1 MQVSSLFARRAAASL
16 CLAAAIGAASL
27 ASLQPARAE
36 DPTVNVY
43 NWSDYIGP
51 DTLEK
56 FTKET
61 GIKVNYDTYDGNE
74 ALEAKL
80 SVGGSGYDVV
90 VPTLSPFLARQI
102 QGGFYQ
108 KLDLSKLP
116 NHANLYPWMLERMA
130 KIGGSDQYA
139 IPYAFSTIGPIYNE
153 DMIKQRMPNAPVDS
167 LAIMFDP
174 EILAKFKDCGV
185 EMLDSP
191 TEVFPA
197 VMLYLGLDPTSQ
209 NPDDLKKA
217 ADHLIKLRPFIRKFH
232 SSAYLNDLANGDA
245 CMVWGYTNDGRMS
258 KRRAEQAGKGV
269 HVQIAIPKEG
279 AQFFLDTMAIPK
291 DAPHPELALKFIN
304 FVMSPDVAASLS
316 NFLIVQTGNEAA
328 EKQKLIKPEFL
339 ADKTIFLPEEIRA
352 KLYLIPVPTPDFERK
367 RTREWTRVKTN
378 R

>member
-1 MQVSSLFARRAAASL
+1 MMQGQRLFARGAIASL
-16 CLAAAIGAASL
+16 CFAALTCLSGPAAW
-27 ASLQPARAE
+27 AD

-43 NWSDYIGP
+43 NWSDYIAP

-74 ALEAKL
+74 TLEAKL
-80 SVGGSGYDVV
+80 AVGGSGYDIV

-102 QGGFYQ
+102 QAGYYQ
-108 KLDLSKLP
+108 KLDIAKLP
-116 NHANLYPWMLERMA
+116 NHANLYPEMLERMA
-130 KIGGSDQYA
+130 KLNNADQYA
-139 IPYAFSTIGPIYNE
+139 IPYAFSTIGPIYNV
-153 DMIKQRMPNAPVDS
+153 DMVKARMKDAPVDS
-167 LAIMFDP
+167 LAIMFNP

-185 EMLDSP
+185 EVLDSP
-191 TEVFPA
+191 TEVLPGA
-197 VMLYLGLDPTSQ
+197 MLYLGLDPTSQ

-258 KRRAEQAGKGV
+258 KRRAEQAGKGI
-269 HVQIAIPKEG
+269 HIEISIPKEG
-279 AQFFLDTMAIPK
+279 AEFFLDTMAIPK
-291 DAPHPELALKFIN
+291 DAPHPELAYKFLNYI
-304 FVMSPDVAASLS
+304 MRPEVAASLS
-316 NFLIVQTGNEAA
+316 NFLIVQTGNQAA
-328 EKQKLIKPEFL
+328 EQQKLVMPAYL
-339 ADKTIFLPEEIRA
+339 ADKTIFLPPEIRS
-352 KLYLIPVPTPDFERK
+352 KLYLIPPPTPDYERK